1 MLHVLQIVFNFLAMC
16 CFASVAS
23 FQAKWHVGPCA
34 FFYFVLGNQICEFNL
49 FLTAGLTGFALFIS
63 IVGILL
69 SAVMLLIPAAYEK
82 YDKFVRLARAFRE
95 VRVGFIL
102 TGTGVT
108 FSLLVA
114 SVFFE

>member
-1 MLHVLQIVFNFLAMC
+1 
-16 CFASVAS
+16 
-23 FQAKWHVGPCA
+23 
-34 FFYFVLGNQICEFNL
+34 
-49 FLTAGLTGFALFIS
+49 LTAGLTGFALFIS
-63 IVGILL
+63 IVGILI

-114 SVFFE
+114 SVLF